1 MNIELILHD
10 CSREANTSKK
20 IKSEMDINT
29 KEDAKSQQE
38 LRAQDKESAICLMS
52 SLGRRKFTYKSKQ
65 KEDQTD
71 AARRT
76 SGMSNVHFIS
86 SSGVHRK
93 GFLHWIS

>member
-1 MNIELILHD
+1 
-10 CSREANTSKK
+10 
-20 IKSEMDINT
+20 MDINT
-29 KEDAKSQQE
+29 KEDARSQQE
-38 LRAQDKESAICLMS
+38 LRTQDKEAAICLMS
-52 SLGRRKFTYKSKQ
+52 SIARRKFTYKSKQ

-71 AARRT
+71 AAHGT

>member
-1 MNIELILHD
+1 
-10 CSREANTSKK
+10 
-20 IKSEMDINT
+20 
-29 KEDAKSQQE
+29 
-38 LRAQDKESAICLMS
+38 MS
-52 SLGRRKFTYKSKQ
+52 STARQKFTYKSKQ

-71 AARRT
+71 AAHGT

>member
-1 MNIELILHD
+1 MPSSLLDINLESLITL
-10 CSREANTSKK
+10 
-20 IKSEMDINT
+20 DINT
-29 KEDAKSQQE
+29 TEDAKNQQE
-38 LRAQDKESAICLMS
+38 LRTQDKESVICLIS
-52 SLGRRKFTYKSKQ
+52 STARRKFTYKSKQ

-86 SSGVHRK
+86 SSGVRRK